1 MAPVAA
7 VLTAVG
13 RALRRGQKSV
23 WSVAGNNFF
32 LVSAVVMQD
41 AGVFIYLLIGVV
53 ILFPLSADPLLKIPA
68 PRLKLLPLTG
78 RELWILRAA
87 SPWVN
92 PVTWAIAA
100 LGIWAAR
107 GKVTAGLW
115 GLAAGMV
122 AAALAL
128 SAFGVAPGYGLWR
141 HVPGF
146 PGRLNQLVRKNL
158 RQMLS
163 TLDLCCAV
171 LLAAAAAAFRLTM
184 PALPPDAILILTVLV
199 VLALSSYAGALFG
212 LDGAGGRS
220 RYRLLPVPGWQL
232 LAAKDAAFLAIVVPL
247 TLPLAPL
254 AGLSAALVALAASR
268 NRAVNLPREQVRW
281 RFSTGAGNLE
291 DAMGGLAQA
300 GVMIMAAAS
309 VYFVS
314 PLFLAPCIAA
324 WAGSLWWFGRT
335 LDRAFRAEEAQEEVG
350 RFRRPMPR
358 GAEARV

>member
-1 MAPVAA
+1 
-7 VLTAVG
+7 
-13 RALRRGQKSV
+13 
-23 WSVAGNNFF
+23 
-32 LVSAVVMQD
+32 
-41 AGVFIYLLIGVV
+41 
-53 ILFPLSADPLLKIPA
+53 
-68 PRLKLLPLTG
+68 
-78 RELWILRAA
+78 
-87 SPWVN
+87 
-92 PVTWAIAA
+92 
-100 LGIWAAR
+100 
-107 GKVTAGLW
+107 
-115 GLAAGMV
+115 
-122 AAALAL
+122 
-128 SAFGVAPGYGLWR
+128 
-141 HVPGF
+141 
-146 PGRLNQLVRKNL
+146 
-158 RQMLS
+158 
-163 TLDLCCAV
+163 
-171 LLAAAAAAFRLTM
+171 M